1 MIYDA
6 NIFLTS
12 YTTLFCFKAFGV
24 LCDYLRLMHSAYV
37 MNLGFVNYNDIP
49 YVYEVNR
56 SSTHT

>member
-6 NIFLTS
+6 YISNKLHHHFR
-12 YTTLFCFKAFGV
+12 FKAFLV

-56 SSTHT
+56 SSTYT